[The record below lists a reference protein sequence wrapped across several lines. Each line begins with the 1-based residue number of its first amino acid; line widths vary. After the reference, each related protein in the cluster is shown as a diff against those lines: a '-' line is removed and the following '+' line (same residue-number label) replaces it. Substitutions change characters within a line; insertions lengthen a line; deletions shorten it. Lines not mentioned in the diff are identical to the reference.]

1 MSQMM
6 SSNYQSLKPRTVLFL
21 CTGNSCRSQ
30 LAEAIVNAKY
40 KEHWKAF
47 SAGTEPA
54 GFVHPLAIQVLSE
67 IGINH
72 QGRSKHVDELRQI
85 NFDLVVTV
93 CDNAVETCPVW
104 LGPETRIHI
113 GFPDPAK
120 VTGDDEFVMAT
131 FRQVRDDILKRIP
144 PKLDMTID

>member
-1 MSQMM
+1 
-6 SSNYQSLKPRTVLFL
+6 
-21 CTGNSCRSQ
+21 

-40 KEHWKAF
+40 KEQWKAF

-72 QGRSKHVDELRQI
+72 QGRSKHVDELRRI

-104 LGPETRIHI
+104 LGPGTRIHI

-144 PKLDMTID
+144 RELEMTND

>member
-1 MSQMM
+1 
-6 SSNYQSLKPRTVLFL
+6 
-21 CTGNSCRSQ
+21 